1 MAHAPGVRRSIPPFG
16 GAFGRALSIRMGLAM
31 CNFLAFGCGGN
42 VAGNGPADASNV
54 FSDASKNLDAGGTL
68 DAGQSS
74 DVQPTVEDGCT
85 VVLPSDYDQS
95 CAVDSDCI
103 AVGQLG
109 QCPASACDGCLTEAI
124 NKSVWSRYETA
135 LHQAFATD
143 PPVGICN
150 CPSMVVTCCR
160 HGTCQGVGCFSR
172 ADTLPAC
179 ADAGGT
185 CVPVASCGHP
195 GPQGGC
201 AYSDEMC
208 CVP

>member
-1 MAHAPGVRRSIPPFG
+1 VLQSSPRLG
-16 GAFGRALSIRMGLAM
+16 GAFGRARSIRLVFAV
-31 CNFLAFGCGGN
+31 CVVVALGCGGN
-42 VAGNGPADASNV
+42 VTGNGGADASNV
-54 FSDASKNLDAGGTL
+54 FGDASKNFDARDTL

-124 NKSVWSRYETA
+124 NKSVWSRYQTA

-143 PPVGICN
+143 PPVGMCN
-150 CPSMVVTCCR
+150 CPGMVVTCCR
-160 HGTCQGVGCFSR
+160 HGTCQGVGCFSP

-185 CVPVASCGHP
+185 CLPVASCGQP
-195 GPQGGC
+195 ALPDAC

>member
-1 MAHAPGVRRSIPPFG
+1 MWSVIVW
-16 GAFGRALSIRMGLAM
+16 
-31 CNFLAFGCGGN
+31 GCGGD
-42 VAGNGPADASNV
+42 VTGNGPADASASSVDASGNG
-54 FSDASKNLDAGGTL
+54 SDASFVEASPNLDASQNL
-68 DAGQSS
+68 DTGQSS
-74 DVQPTVEDGCT
+74 DVQSTVENGCNI
-85 VVLPSDYDQS
+85 VLATDYDQS
-95 CAVDSDCI
+95 CTVDTDCI

-124 NKSVWSRYETA
+124 NKSVWSRYQTA

-143 PPVGICN
+143 PPVGMCN
-150 CPSMVVTCCR
+150 CPGMVVTCCR
-160 HGTCQGVGCFSR
+160 HGTCQGVGCFSP

-185 CVPVASCGHP
+185 CLPVASCGQP
-195 GPQGGC
+195 ALPDAC